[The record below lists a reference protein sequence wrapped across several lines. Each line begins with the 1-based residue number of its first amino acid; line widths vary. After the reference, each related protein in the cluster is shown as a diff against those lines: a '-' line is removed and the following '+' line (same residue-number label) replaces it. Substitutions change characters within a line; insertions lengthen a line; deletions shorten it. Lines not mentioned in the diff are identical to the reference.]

1 MTRVEAPSAANL
13 DRRLF
18 LLEAAGLLGLTGCLG
33 GPPEDGLENTPSPIT
48 QFRSI
53 ATMAGDGDPA
63 ISFGGYVNGQSP
75 QQDGLLTYRGYQYAA
90 FWNVR
95 GQQVL
100 VRRPTG
106 NGPWE
111 YAVIAPDYIAQSG
124 NAKHATSLGVS
135 PLDGRLHVAFG
146 HNSSDLH
153 YVSSVA
159 GLMTSP
165 QSVPWRTESF
175 GPLTRNLGTQLVDQ
189 VTYARFLT
197 APNGKMLLSYR
208 FGSIVGGG
216 DEVLWEYD
224 GATATW
230 TRVGTYI
237 AGSATGNDP
246 FLHSLEFEGE
256 RLHAAWCW
264 RTTPESLTT
273 NQDLLYAF
281 SDDLGRNWFN
291 NDLERVGTAEAAPI
305 TPDSDVRVWAIGPNR
320 GLLHQE
326 HMIVDHAGRVHVLLS
341 HLPDTQPDDA
351 DFFRARSTS
360 EFFHY
365 WRDTD
370 RVWRRQAMN
379 VGAQGV
385 SRGKLAVSSSDNL
398 FAVLPNIRIAT
409 ASAVAAWTNWRLM
422 DVVLSGRYFSD
433 PLIDRQQLR
442 QSDQLTVFTPSVP
455 VEGLV
460 NVDTISY
467 TLY

>member
-1 MTRVEAPSAANL
+1 MTRVQVSSAADP

-18 LLEAAGLLGLTGCLG
+18 LLQAAGLLGLTGCLG
-33 GPPEDGLENTPSPIT
+33 GPPEDGPQETPSPIT
-48 QFRSI
+48 QFRGI
-53 ATMAGDGDPA
+53 GTVAGDGDPA
-63 ISFGGYVNGQSP
+63 VSFGGYINGQSP
-75 QQDGLLTYRGYQYAA
+75 QQDGLFTYRGHQYAA
-90 FWNVR
+90 FWNER

-111 YAVIAPDYIAQSG
+111 YAVIAPEYVAQPG

-146 HNSSDLH
+146 HLASDLR

-165 QSVPWRTESF
+165 DSVPWRTESF
-175 GPLTRNLGTQLVDQ
+175 GPVTSNLGTQLVDQ
-189 VTYARFLT
+189 VTYARFVT

-230 TRVGTYI
+230 TRIGTYI
-237 AGSATGNDP
+237 AGSATRNDP
-246 FLHSLEFEGE
+246 FLHSLEFDGE

-264 RTTPESLTT
+264 RATPESLTS

-281 SDDLGRNWFN
+281 SDDLGRTWFN
-291 NDLERVGTAEAAPI
+291 NDLQRVGTAEAAPI
-305 TPDSDVRVWAIGPNR
+305 TPDSDVRVWAIGPDR

-341 HLPDTQPDDA
+341 HLPDALPDDP
-351 DFFRARSTS
+351 DFFRARTMS

-370 RVWRRQAMN
+370 KVWRRQALK
-379 VGAQGV
+379 VGAQGI
-385 SRGKLAVSSSDNL
+385 SRGKLAVASSGNL
-398 FAVLPNIRIAT
+398 YAVLPNIRIAT
-409 ASAVAAWTNWRLM
+409 ASAHAAWANWRLM

-442 QSDQLTVFTPSVP
+442 QSDQLTIFTPSVLLD
-455 VEGLV
+455 GKV
-460 NVDTISY
+460 NVDTINFA
-467 TLY
+467 LY

>member
-1 MTRVEAPSAANL
+1 MTRVKASSTANL

-18 LLEAAGLLGLTGCLG
+18 LLEATSLLGLTGCLG
-33 GPPEDGLENTPSPIT
+33 GPPEEGLENTPPPIT
-48 QFRSI
+48 QFRAVTTI
-53 ATMAGDGDPA
+53 AGDGEPT
-63 ISFGGYVNGQSP
+63 ISFGGYVNGQST
-75 QQDGLLTYRGYQYAA
+75 QQDGVLTFQGYQYAA

-106 NGPWE
+106 TGPWE
-111 YAVIAPDYIAQSG
+111 YAVIAPDYVAQPG
-124 NAKHATSLGVS
+124 DAKHATSLGVS
-135 PLDGRLHVAFG
+135 PRDGRLHVAFG
-146 HNSSDLH
+146 HHSTDLH

-165 QSVPWRTESF
+165 QSMPWTTESF
-175 GPLTRNLGTQLVDQ
+175 GPVTPMLGTQLVDQ

-230 TRVGTYI
+230 ARIGTYI
-237 AGSATGNDP
+237 AGSATKNDP
-246 FLHSLEFEGE
+246 FLHSLEFDGG

-264 RTTPESLTT
+264 RTTPEALTT

-281 SDDLGRNWFN
+281 SDDLGRTWFN
-291 NDLERVGTAEAAPI
+291 SDLERVGTAEAAPI

-351 DFFRARSTS
+351 DFFRARSKS

-370 RVWRRQAMN
+370 KVWKRQALHIG
-379 VGAQGV
+379 VQGV

-398 FAVLPNIRIAT
+398 YAVLPNIRIAA
-409 ASAVAAWTNWRLM
+409 ASAIAAWTNWRL
-422 DVVLSGRYFSD
+422 VEVELNGRYFSD
-433 PLIDRQQLR
+433 PLIDRQRLR
-442 QSDQLTVFTPSVP
+442 ESDELTVFTPSV
-455 VEGLV
+455 VV
-460 NVDTISY
+460 NGMVFVDTIRY
-467 TLY
+467 VLY

>member
-1 MTRVEAPSAANL
+1 MKRAEDPSAVRLN
-13 DRRLF
+13 RRLF
-18 LLEAAGLLGLTGCLG
+18 VLEAGSLLGLTGCLG
-33 GPPEDGLENTPSPIT
+33 GPPEDGLENTPSPVSQFVSIT
-48 QFRSI
+48 TVS
-53 ATMAGDGDPA
+53 GDGDPA

-75 QQDGLLTYRGYQYAA
+75 QQDGVLTYRGYQYAA
-90 FWNVR
+90 FWNAR

-111 YAVIAPDYIAQSG
+111 YAVVAPEYIPQAG

-146 HNSSDLH
+146 HLSSDLN

-165 QSVPWRTESF
+165 ESVPWRTESF
-175 GPLTRNLGTQLVDQ
+175 GPLTATLGTQRVDQ
-189 VTYARFLT
+189 VSYARFLT

-208 FGSIVGGG
+208 FGSQVGGG

-230 TRVGTYI
+230 SRIGIYI
-237 AGSATGNDP
+237 AGSATRNEP
-246 FLHSLEFEGE
+246 FLHSLEFEGG

-264 RTTPESLTT
+264 RSTPEDLSA
-273 NQDLLYAF
+273 NEDLLYAF
-281 SDDLGRNWFN
+281 SDDLGRTWHN
-291 NDLERVGTAEAAPI
+291 NDLEQVGTAETAPI
-305 TPDSDVRVWAIGPNR
+305 TPDSPVRVWAIGQDR

-326 HMIVDHAGRVHVLLS
+326 HMIVDPAGRVHVLLS

-351 DFFRARSTS
+351 DFLRARTRS

-365 WRDTD
+365 WRGTD

-379 VGAQGV
+379 AGVQGV
-385 SRGKLAVSSSDNL
+385 WRGKLALASSGNL
-398 FAVLPNIRIAT
+398 YAVLPNIRIAS
-409 ASAVAAWTNWRLM
+409 ASANADWTNWRLV
-422 DVVLSGRYFSD
+422 DVVPNGRYFSD

-442 QSDQLTVFTPSVP
+442 QSDQLTVFTSSV
-455 VEGLV
+455 VV
-460 NVDTISY
+460 NGAVFVDTISY